1 MGKQNSIFDQAE
13 RQKQEGIEVSY
24 RNAESVWK
32 KAATARLRWLAENC
46 QEFTSDQVVIY
57 LDEQGITTGNNSA
70 LGAIFQAAARM
81 GLIQPTGYYKE
92 STRPKRHQAPVRIW
106 RSNVFKPKGGK

>member
-1 MGKQNSIFDQAE
+1 MGTQQSIYDLAE
-13 RQKQEGIEVSY
+13 RRKQEGIEVSY
-24 RNAESVWK
+24 RNAESIWK

-46 QEFTSDQVVIY
+46 REFTSDQIVTY

-81 GLIQPTGYYKE
+81 GIIQPTSYYKE
-92 STRPKRHQAPVRIW
+92 SIRPKRHQAPVRIW
-106 RSNVFKPKGGK
+106 RSNVFKSQRRV